1 MSGPVSRFFKA
12 VHDSVTEIPNWTF
25 EIGVYGT
32 RNVCESII
40 SKGFA
45 STAFIAGMSWGWS
58 GNMGFPMP
66 KKWSYNQIAGSTLTS
81 GSKVIDIDK
90 VVVSS
95 KATSASLSDVTVPP
109 TTQKGEAP
117 TATGF
122 DMLFEWVVRAE
133 LASERAGI
141 AQPQLA
147 EVVLGF
153 LRKPTYWSEDLKT
166 SLLWQAYT
174 PEALIPQRAGAEQL
188 MSAIDTTKDVR
199 KEAETGSAS
208 YHDYPH
214 LAASTLGYLCH
225 PEQGS
230 VPVGNVF
237 SLGDL
242 GAWELDLITLWRD
255 YLNSGVADLRTY
267 MRRKF
272 AALPAGDSSMSFA
285 DTIADAD
292 AYLIA
297 SELLRDRSRRLSTVL
312 RTLYKQHSVD
322 RFAAF
327 YAMRFQGSKDVFSE
341 VLRRYTS
348 PEYYQVLESIFG
360 TVIDFAFNIP
370 RRPTESELS
379 VIADVVYESAHG
391 GLSVY

>member
-1 MSGPVSRFFKA
+1 
-12 VHDSVTEIPNWTF
+12 
-25 EIGVYGT
+25 
-32 RNVCESII
+32 
-40 SKGFA
+40 
-45 STAFIAGMSWGWS
+45 MSWGWS

-95 KATSASLSDVTVPP
+95 KATSVSLSDVTVPP

-208 YHDYPH
+208 YRDYPH